1 MKTLLIDGDN
11 LFKIGFHGVRNLY
24 VEGNHIGGVF
34 HFVNAL
40 RKQLDEN
47 EYDKI
52 IVFWDGKGNS
62 NVRRKIYPAY
72 KLNRRNDMNE
82 QKLES
87 YHWQKSRVKQYLEE
101 CFIRQ
106 IEVDENESDDLI
118 AYYCQIALSEN
129 ITIFSS
135 DQDLLQLISEM
146 IIIYSPIKKFYYK
159 LNDSVRFGEYEIPHQ
174 NVLVTKILMGDKSDN
189 IDGIKLLGEKT
200 FVKLFPEV
208 LDKVLSV
215 DDILTKSRKLI
226 QDENKS
232 TVLKNIIDGNTKRG
246 KLGQEFYS
254 INKTL
259 VDLTNPLISEEGI
272 SVVDLNYSETLDP
285 EGRESRNIISMM
297 TEDGF
302 FKYLPKNNDAFVEFL
317 KPFMKLSR
325 KEKRKF
331 NQSNLI

>member
-1 MKTLLIDGDN
+1 MRTLLIDGDN
-11 LFKIGFHGVRNLY
+11 LFKIGFHGVRDLY

-34 HFVNAL
+34 HFLNTL
-40 RKQLDEN
+40 RRQLDEN

-62 NVRRKIYPAY
+62 TVRRGIYPAY

-87 YHWQKSRVKQYLEE
+87 YYWQKSRVKEYLEE
-101 CFIRQ
+101 SFIRQ
-106 IEVDENESDDLI
+106 IEVNENESDDLI
-118 AYYCQIALSEN
+118 AYYCQIATEER

-135 DQDLLQLISEM
+135 DKDLLQLISESVQ
-146 IIIYSPIKKFYYK
+146 IFSPIKKFYYK
-159 LNDSVRFGEYEIPHQ
+159 LGDYVRFGEYEIPHQ
-174 NVLVTKILMGDKSDN
+174 NVFVTKVLMGDKSDN

-215 DDILTKSRKLI
+215 DDILTKSRELFQI
-226 QDENKS
+226 ENKS
-232 TVLKNIIDGNTKRG
+232 AVLKNIIDGNTKRG
-246 KLGQEFYS
+246 TLGEEFYS
-254 INKTL
+254 VNKTL
-259 VDLTNPLISEEGI
+259 VDLKNPLISEEAK
-272 SVVDLNYSETLDP
+272 SVVELYYSETLDP
-285 EGRESRNIISMM
+285 EGRGSRNIISMM

-302 FKYLPKNNDAFVEFL
+302 FKYLPKNDDAFVEFL

-331 NQSNLI
+331 KQSN